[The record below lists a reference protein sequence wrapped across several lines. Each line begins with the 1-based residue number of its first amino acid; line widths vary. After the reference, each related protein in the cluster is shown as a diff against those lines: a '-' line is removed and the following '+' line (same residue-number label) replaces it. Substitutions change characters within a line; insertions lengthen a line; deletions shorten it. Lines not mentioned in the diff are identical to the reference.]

1 MAVYLPRIVD
11 SDLDERLSYAGA
23 VVIRG
28 PKWCGKTA
36 TALQRAKSTVFLQD
50 PDERANNMA
59 MAEAKPS
66 LLLRGQ
72 RPRLIDEWQEA
83 PQLWD
88 AVRFAVDR
96 SDEPGQFMLTGSAT
110 PTVSPR
116 HTGTGRFSFLDMR
129 TMSLFESGDSTGEVS
144 LENLFD
150 SGDCASEGECS
161 VEGHSEKDIENL
173 AYLICRG
180 GWPRAITIANKN
192 AALKMSR
199 DYVSAIAEED
209 ISRVDGVNR
218 NSQYA
223 RLIMQAYA
231 RCSAVQADMATVR
244 GNLKMRGSGLSRET
258 VNSYIG
264 ALRSLYVIEDLP
276 TWTPSLHA
284 KSRITTTPVRF
295 FTDPSIAATAL
306 GASPQ
311 LLLRDMSTYG
321 LLFENLCVRDL
332 RVYAE
337 SIGGRVLHYRDN
349 TGLEA
354 DCVIV
359 LDDGR
364 YALLEVKM
372 SASLIDEG
380 AANLKKLS
388 GKIDTGIMGT
398 PSFCAVVTPGGYAYQ
413 RDDGVLVIPITCLR
427 P

>member
-1 MAVYLPRIVD
+1 MATYLPRVVD
-11 SDLDERLSYAGA
+11 SELVERLSYAGA

-36 TALQRAKSTVFLQD
+36 TALQRAKSVAFMQD

-66 LLLRGQ
+66 LLLRGEK
-72 RPRLIDEWQEA
+72 PRLIDEWQEA

-110 PTVSPR
+110 PTAQPQ

-129 TMSLFESGDSTGEVS
+129 TMSLFESGESTGEVS
-144 LENLFD
+144 LGELFGQ
-150 SGDCASEGECS
+150 GDHIPNDETH
-161 VEGHSEKDIENL
+161 VEGHSEQDVENL
-173 AYLICRG
+173 SYLICRG
-180 GWPRAITIANKN
+180 GWPRAITIANEN

-199 DYVSAIAEED
+199 DYLSAIAEED
-209 ISRVDGVNR
+209 ISRVDGVSR

-231 RCSAVQADMATVR
+231 RCSATQADMGTVR
-244 GNLKMRGSGLSRET
+244 GNLKTRGSGLSRET
-258 VNSYIG
+258 VDSYVG
-264 ALRSLYVIEDLP
+264 ALRRLYVIEDVSA
-276 TWTPSLHA
+276 WTPSLHA
-284 KSRITTTPVRF
+284 RSRITTTPVRF
-295 FTDPSIAATAL
+295 FTDPSIAAAAL
-306 GASPQ
+306 GASPE

-337 SIGGRVLHYRDN
+337 PLGGKVLHYRDN

-354 DCVIV
+354 DCVIA

-364 YALLEVKM
+364 YALLEAKM
-372 SASLIDEG
+372 SARLVDEG
-380 AANLKKLS
+380 AANLRKLA
-388 GKIDTGIMGT
+388 GKIDASIMGA
-398 PSFCAVVTPGGYAYQ
+398 PSFCAVITPGGYAY
-413 RDDGVLVIPITCLR
+413 RREDGVLVVPITCLR